1 MSEKGKRQQA
11 KGSYHLFEHLGADV
25 GVLDAVLVRLHGRRS
40 RRRGSIGSELA
51 ALGLVHGV
59 IRLPMHLPARSGSV
73 DVLGRR
79 SRRSGWRRDLERVGL
94 ARPSLDDGR
103 LILEVR
109 LNCRE
114 KKKRAKQS
122 ASWREE
128 KSQFGRL
135 RAIVEWPMCALWRLD
150 RLLCLVTSGIDLNW
164 RWQSKQTKV
173 LGSANSKSSLGAAAG
188 VGLAVAGA
196 AVGCGR
202 NSTEGAQK
210 SKERKSGREDQRLR
224 MLSVRELL
232 VRWRWAAGSGATSRQ
247 LVRAP

>member
-1 MSEKGKRQQA
+1 
-11 KGSYHLFEHLGADV
+11 
-25 GVLDAVLVRLHGRRS
+25 
-40 RRRGSIGSELA
+40 
-51 ALGLVHGV
+51 
-59 IRLPMHLPARSGSV
+59 
-73 DVLGRR
+73 
-79 SRRSGWRRDLERVGL
+79 
-94 ARPSLDDGR
+94 
-103 LILEVR
+103 
-109 LNCRE
+109 
-114 KKKRAKQS
+114 
-122 ASWREE
+122 
-128 KSQFGRL
+128 
-135 RAIVEWPMCALWRLD
+135 MCALWRLD

-210 SKERKSGREDQRLR
+210 SKERKSGREVQQLR
-224 MLSVRELL
+224 MLSVRKLL